1 MDGAGFLYLN
11 AANRWP
17 GFQRRGL
24 ELGEDGGLRLAR
36 VPLLDAPVAGL
47 ADLPAPDG
55 PAGVAVGPDGAVYFT
70 DPGGDRLLRIDPCDG
85 AVCPLPCFGGTGEPP
100 ARLRAPRGLVFHP
113 TRRVLVVA
121 DSGNDRLQLVDP
133 ETFQLLDVWG
143 GPGTE
148 PGRFD
153 APWALAADAA
163 GNVYAVDSG
172 NRRVQKFGPRGDLIA
187 AFWDRAATAGLDRP
201 VGVTVAEGD
210 GGGGGGAGAEVYVL
224 DAGAKRIAVFDAG
237 GNLLRRLGL
246 PAGAEPL
253 AILFAEGSVYVG
265 DNAGRHLLR
274 LLPDGSPI
282 GEAEGFEGPVA
293 ALAAGAAGGV
303 GDVGDIRG
311 MGGTGGMGGMGGLW
325 LHPGGGATP
334 VRLLL
339 AGGRVRSGVLW
350 SGRIGDSGRPILWNE
365 IEVLGGPLAAD
376 AHLQLFVHTGGDADA
391 PPDPSGDP
399 LAPFPAGWTPLP
411 LDALRGLVRGAPA
424 EHLWIGAHLAGEGR
438 QTPAVTQIRV
448 DYDPETWSR
457 YLPAIYRRQAQDPEL
472 LERFLALYQSLFTD
486 LDAQIDGLPRLF
498 DPAAAPA
505 AWLPWLAGWLGIEL
519 DETWP
524 EEKKR
529 RAVAGAWAAAAK
541 RGTPAGLREAVLFS
555 AGVDV
560 RIVEP
565 VLGGTWWT
573 LPHDGESPAAGGR
586 LGFDTVLAPAEL
598 DGAVV
603 GTTAVLDGSYLAG
616 EDGLGSHLYETVAHQ
631 FCVQV
636 YERQVASPA
645 RLAAVRAAIEREKPA
660 HTAWHLCVIAP
671 RLRVGFQSRVGVDTV
686 VAGPSPA
693 RRLGRGPGLVLGGE
707 PPGRVGE
714 SSRVG
719 TGTRLGSGAVARREG
734 R

>member
-11 AANRWP
+11 VANLWP

-24 ELGEDGGLRLAR
+24 ELGEDGGLRLAG

-55 PAGVAVGPDGAVYFT
+55 PAGVAVAPDGAVYFT
-70 DPGGDRLLRIDPCDG
+70 DPAGDRLLRIDPCDG
-85 AVCPLPCFGGTGEPP
+85 AVCPVPCFGGSGELP
-100 ARLRAPRGLVFHP
+100 ARLRAPRGLLFHP
-113 TRRVLVVA
+113 ARRVLVVA

-133 ETFQLLDVWG
+133 ETFQLLDVWS

-148 PGRFD
+148 PGQLD
-153 APWALAADAA
+153 DPWALAADAE
-163 GNVYAVDSG
+163 GNVYVVDSG
-172 NRRVQKFGPRGDLIA
+172 NRRVQKFGPRGDVIA
-187 AFWDRAATAGLDRP
+187 SFWENAVAAGLDRP
-201 VGVTVAEGD
+201 VGVT
-210 GGGGGGAGAEVYVL
+210 AGPGESGTEVFVL
-224 DAGAKRIAVFDAG
+224 DAGANRIAAFDADG
-237 GNLLRRLGL
+237 SLLRWLDL
-246 PAGAEPL
+246 PAGEPL
-253 AILFAEGSVYVG
+253 AILFAAGSLYVG
-265 DNAGRHLLR
+265 DNAGRRLLR
-274 LLPDGSPI
+274 LLPDGTLI

-293 ALAAGAAGGV
+293 ALAAGAAGV
-303 GDVGDIRG
+303 
-311 MGGTGGMGGMGGLW
+311 LW

-334 VRLLL
+334 IRLAF
-339 AGGRVRSGVLW
+339 AGGYARSGVLW
-350 SGRIGDSGRPILWNE
+350 SGPIGDAGRPILWHE
-365 IEVLGGPLAAD
+365 IETLGGPLAAG
-376 AHLQLFVHTGGDADA
+376 AHLQLFVHTGGAADA
-391 PPDPSGDP
+391 PPDPSDDP
-399 LAPFPAGWTPLP
+399 HAPFAAGWTPLP

-424 EHLWIGAHLAGEGR
+424 EHLWIGAHFAGEGR
-438 QTPAVTQIRV
+438 QTPVLEQIRV

-457 YLPAIYRRQAQDPEL
+457 YLPAIYRTQAKDPEL

-486 LDAQIDGLPRLF
+486 LDGEIDHLQRLF

-505 AWLPWLAGWLGIEL
+505 LWLPWLAGWLGIEL

-529 RAVAGAWAAAAK
+529 RAVAGAYAAAAK
-541 RGTPAGLREAVLFS
+541 RGTPAGLREAVLF
-555 AGVDV
+555 ATGVDV

-565 VLGGTWWT
+565 VLGGTWWA
-573 LPHDGESPAAGGR
+573 LPHDGCDEEKTPAAGGR

-603 GTTAVLDGSYLAG
+603 GTTAILDGSYLAG
-616 EDGLGSHLYETVAHQ
+616 EEGLGAHLYETVAYQ

-686 VAGPSPA
+686 VAGPPPA
-693 RRLGRGPGLVLGGE
+693 QRLGRGTGLVLGGE
-707 PPGRVGE
+707 PPGRLGQ
-714 SSRVG
+714 SRIG
-719 TGTRLGSGAVARREG
+719 TGTRLGAAAVEG
-734 R
+734 WEGH